1 MRTIVCLLRMCL
13 AHWRALTRQNVAVLD
28 VESTGQVNPR
38 SAAVAIPSRD
48 FIPTR
53 GEGRL
58 IEAPP
63 LWRIVTGLKH
73 AVILTLLLTTGL
85 LLAVAQGP
93 FTDAPTG
100 YDNLTNGAVTPS
112 AMDAGHGQFIQVEQ
126 PIQDG
131 LGPLFNA
138 VSCVDCHQSIA
149 DGGASQVRELR
160 AGHLENGH
168 FVGATITL
176 GDGVTKVGPRSSITS
191 SRYSSLLVSLLMM
204 RIWLSNH

>member
-13 AHWRALTRQNVAVLD
+13 AHWRGLTRQNVAVLD
-28 VESTGQVNPR
+28 VESTDQVNPR

-100 YDNLTNGAVTPS
+100 YDNLTNGAVAPS
-112 AMDAGHGQFIQVEQ
+112 AMDAGDRKSTRLNSSHSQISY
-126 PIQDG
+126 
-131 LGPLFNA
+131 A
-138 VSCVDCHQSIA
+138 VFC
-149 DGGASQVRELR
+149 L
-160 AGHLENGH
+160 N
-168 FVGATITL
+168 
-176 GDGVTKVGPRSSITS
+176 
-191 SRYSSLLVSLLMM
+191 
-204 RIWLSNH
+204 N